1 MSHQNTFLELNG
13 ELLGRIELAT
23 EDIAR
28 NSTREFVDHEIQA
41 MIDLFAK
48 NLNITI
54 DEVSL
59 HVLYY
64 KSFFLLK
71 QLLVCVMI
79 KLQFIR

>member
-1 MSHQNTFLELNG
+1 MSHQNAFLELDG
-13 ELLGRIELAT
+13 ELLGRIEMAT

-59 HVLYY
+59 YVLCY
-64 KSFFLLK
+64 KPFFSLL
-71 QLLVCVMI
+71 
-79 KLQFIR
+79 